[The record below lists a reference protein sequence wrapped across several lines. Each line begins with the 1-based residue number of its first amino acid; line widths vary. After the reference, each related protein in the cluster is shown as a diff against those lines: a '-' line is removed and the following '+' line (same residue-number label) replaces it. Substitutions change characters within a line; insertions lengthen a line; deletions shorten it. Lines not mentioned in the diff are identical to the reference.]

1 MKKEIPTNKIVDRPM
16 LALVRSDTEEM
27 KKRFPGAV
35 ELYKNVGRG
44 PAFEVFTLIYE
55 DNDFYISDFNYC
67 VTTLKVNDYF
77 SVKYIPETT
86 LKKDILKNYK
96 NLNDKMLSEMES
108 SVHDYIG
115 VVFYK
120 DMNGLWYYSLYTGK
134 GAKREILSY
143 GLLSEFFISS

>member
-1 MKKEIPTNKIVDRPM
+1 M

-27 KKRFPGAV
+27 KKRFPDSV

-55 DNDFYISDFNYC
+55 DNDFYVSDLNNR
-67 VTTLKVNDYF
+67 VVTLKVNDYF

-86 LKKDILKNYK
+86 LKKDVLNNYK
-96 NLNDKMLSEMES
+96 NLNDKMLSEMETS
-108 SVHDYIG
+108 SYDYIG

-120 DMNGLWYYSLYTGK
+120 DLNDLWYYSLYTGK

>member
-1 MKKEIPTNKIVDRPM
+1 M

-27 KKRFPGAV
+27 KKRFPDSV
-35 ELYKNVGRG
+35 ELYMNVGRG

-55 DNDFYISDFNYC
+55 DNDFYVSDLNDRAA
-67 VTTLKVNDYF
+67 TIKVNDYF

-86 LKKDILKNYK
+86 LKKDVLNNYK
-96 NLNDKMLSEMES
+96 NLNDKMLSEMETS
-108 SVHDYIG
+108 SYDYIG

-120 DMNGLWYYSLYTGK
+120 DSNDLWYYSLYTGK